1 MSRYLR
7 PRRLG
12 PVPPLAEAP
21 ALASG
26 ILHGDCVTVMATL
39 PPASID
45 VVLTDPPYGCNYRD
59 RAGRRVANDNR
70 TDWLEPAF
78 AEVARLMKPDSL
90 CVSFYG
96 WHVVD
101 TFMAAWRAAGLRPV
115 AHLVFPK
122 RYASRVGTF
131 EARHE
136 QAYVLAKGHPKVP
149 SPIADVLPWA
159 YTGNKLHPTQKPTEA
174 LAPIIAAL
182 TRPGDIVLDPF
193 AGSGS
198 TLVAAQ
204 LLDRRFVGI
213 ELDAHHAATAERRIA
228 KEPTSHKLQAI
239 G

>member
-1 MSRYLR
+1 MSRFSR
-7 PRRLG
+7 PLRLG
-12 PVPPLAEAP
+12 PVPETCEAP
-21 ALASG
+21 ALPSG
-26 ILHGDCVTVMATL
+26 ILHGDCVTVMATF
-39 PPASID
+39 PATSID
-45 VVLTDPPYGCNYRD
+45 LVLTDPPYGCNYRD
-59 RAGRRVANDNR
+59 RSGRRVANDNR

-78 AEVARLMKPDSL
+78 AEVARLMKPDSF

-136 QAYVLAKGHPKVP
+136 QAYVLAKGHPMVP

-159 YTGNKLHPTQKPTEA
+159 YTGNRLHPTQKPTEA

-182 TRPGDIVLDPF
+182 TRPGDLVLDPF

-198 TLVAAQ
+198 TLVAAKQ
-204 LLDRRFVGI
+204 LGRGFIGI
-213 ELDAHHAATAERRIA
+213 ELDAGHVRTARRRLE
-228 KEPTSHKLQAI
+228 K
-239 G
+239 GG

>member
-1 MSRYLR
+1 MSRFSR

-12 PVPPLAEAP
+12 PVPEIAQAP
-21 ALASG
+21 ALPRNTV
-26 ILHGDCVTVMATL
+26 LHGDCVTVMATL
-39 PPASID
+39 PAASVD
-45 VVLTDPPYGCNYRD
+45 LVVTDPPYGCNYSD

-78 AEVARLMKPDSL
+78 AGVARLMKPDSV

-101 TFMAAWRAAGLRPV
+101 QFMAAWRAAGLRPV

-198 TLVAAQ
+198 TLIAAKR
-204 LLDRRFVGI
+204 LGRAFIGI
-213 ELDAHHAATAERRIA
+213 ELDAGHVRTAYRRI
-228 KEPTSHKLQAI
+228 TS
-239 G
+239 

>member
-1 MSRYLR
+1 MSRFSR

-12 PVPPLAEAP
+12 PVPEIAEAP
-21 ALASG
+21 ALLSG

-39 PPASID
+39 PAASID
-45 VVLTDPPYGCNYRD
+45 LVLTDPPYGCNYRD

-78 AEVARLMKPDSL
+78 AGVSRLMKPDSL

-198 TLVAAQ
+198 TLVAAKS
-204 LLDRRFVGI
+204 LGRGFVGI
-213 ELDAHHAATAERRIA
+213 ELDAGHVRTAHRRLE
-228 KEPTSHKLQAI
+228 K
-239 G
+239 GG

>member
-12 PVPPLAEAP
+12 PVPELAEAP
-21 ALASG
+21 ALPSG

-39 PPASID
+39 PAASID
-45 VVLTDPPYGCNYRD
+45 LVLTDPPYGCNYRD

-78 AEVARLMKPDSL
+78 AQVARVMKPDSL

-101 TFMAAWRAAGLRPV
+101 QFMAAWRAAGLRPV

-122 RYASRVGTF
+122 RYASRTGTF

-136 QAYVLAKGHPKVP
+136 QAYVLAKGNPKVP

-159 YTGNKLHPTQKPTEA
+159 YTGNRLHPTQKPLEA
-174 LAPIIAAL
+174 LSPIIAAL
-182 TRPGDIVLDPF
+182 TRPGDMVLDPF

-204 LLDRRFVGI
+204 RLGRGFIGI
-213 ELDAHHAATAERRIA
+213 ELDAGHVRTAERRLA
-228 KEPTSHKLQAI
+228 L
-239 G
+239 

>member
-1 MSRYLR
+1 MSRFAR

-12 PVPPLAEAP
+12 PVPEVAEAP
-21 ALASG
+21 ALPSG
-26 ILHGDCVTVMATL
+26 ILHGDCVSVMATL
-39 PPASID
+39 PSASID
-45 VVLTDPPYGCNYRD
+45 LVLTDPPYGCNYRD
-59 RAGRRVANDNR
+59 RAGRKVANDNR

-78 AEVARLMKPDSL
+78 AGVARLMKPDSL

-136 QAYVLAKGHPKVP
+136 QAYVLAKGRPKVP
-149 SPIADVLPWA
+149 YPIADVLPWA
-159 YTGNKLHPTQKPTEA
+159 YTGNRLHPTQKPTEA

-182 TRPGDIVLDPF
+182 TRPGELVLDPF

-198 TLVAAQ
+198 TLVAACQ
-204 LLDRRFVGI
+204 LGRRFVGI
-213 ELDAHHAATAERRIA
+213 ELDAGHVRTARRRLA
-228 KEPTSHKLQAI
+228 L
-239 G
+239 

>member
-1 MSRYLR
+1 MAPRFAGKAESFIR
-7 PRRLG
+7 PAYLG
-12 PVPPLAEAP
+12 PVPALAEAP
-21 ALASG
+21 TLPSG

-39 PPASID
+39 PAASID
-45 VVLTDPPYGCNYRD
+45 LVLTDPPYGCNYRD

-70 TDWLEPAF
+70 TDWLEPEF

-101 TFMAAWRAAGLRPV
+101 QFMAAWRVAGLRPV

-136 QAYVLAKGHPKVP
+136 QAYVLAKGHPTVP

-159 YTGNKLHPTQKPTEA
+159 YTGNRLHPTQKPTEA

-182 TRPGDIVLDPF
+182 TRPGDLVLDPF

-204 LLDRRFVGI
+204 SLGRAFIGI
-213 ELDAHHAATAERRIA
+213 ELDARHVRTARRRLA
-228 KEPTSHKLQAI
+228 L
-239 G
+239 

>member
-1 MSRYLR
+1 
-7 PRRLG
+7 
-12 PVPPLAEAP
+12 
-21 ALASG
+21 
-26 ILHGDCVTVMATL
+26 MATL
-39 PPASID
+39 PAASVD
-45 VVLTDPPYGCNYRD
+45 LVLTDPPYGCNYRD

-70 TDWLEPAF
+70 TDWLQPAF
-78 AEVARLMKPDSL
+78 AQVARLMKPNSL

-101 TFMAAWRAAGLRPV
+101 EFMAAWRAAGLRPV

-122 RYASRVGTF
+122 RYASRTGTF

-149 SPIADVLPWA
+149 SPIADVLPWV
-159 YTGNKLHPTQKPTEA
+159 YTGNRLHPTQKPTEA

-182 TRPGDIVLDPF
+182 TRPGGLVLDPF

-204 LLDRRFVGI
+204 SLGRRFIGI
-213 ELDAHHAATAERRIA
+213 ELDADHAATARKRIA
-228 KEPTSHKLQAI
+228 RESPLATVRQSDNI
-239 G
+239 IR

>member
-12 PVPPLAEAP
+12 PVPELAEAS
-21 ALASG
+21 ALPSG
-26 ILHGDCVTVMATL
+26 ILHGDCVTVMAAL
-39 PPASID
+39 PAASID
-45 VVLTDPPYGCNYRD
+45 LVLTDPPYGCNYRD

-78 AEVARLMKPDSL
+78 AQVARVMKPDSL

-101 TFMAAWRAAGLRPV
+101 QFMAAWRAAGLRPV

-122 RYASRVGTF
+122 RYASRTGTF

-159 YTGNKLHPTQKPTEA
+159 YTGNKLHPTQKPLEA
-174 LAPIIAAL
+174 LSPIIAAL

-204 LLDRRFVGI
+204 LLGRGYVGI
-213 ELDAHHAATAERRIA
+213 ELDAGHVQTARRRLA
-228 KEPTSHKLQAI
+228 L
-239 G
+239 

>member
-1 MSRYLR
+1 MSRFAR

-12 PVPPLAEAP
+12 PVPEVAESP
-21 ALASG
+21 ALPSG

-39 PPASID
+39 PAASVD
-45 VVLTDPPYGCNYRD
+45 LVLTDPPYGCNYRD

-78 AEVARLMKPDSL
+78 AGVARLMKPDSL

-159 YTGNKLHPTQKPTEA
+159 YTGNRLHPTQKPTEA
-174 LAPIIAAL
+174 LTPIIAAL
-182 TRPGDIVLDPF
+182 TRPGDLVLDPF

-198 TLVAAQ
+198 TLMAAAG
-204 LLDRRFVGI
+204 LGRRFVGI
-213 ELDAHHAATAERRIA
+213 ELDAGHVGTARRRLA
-228 KEPTSHKLQAI
+228 L
-239 G
+239 